1 MKYFRDVLGS
11 IDYNGTN
18 VVNIFKNV
26 DFDILKNDDFLDD
39 YVIKDGDTPIRIALN
54 LYGNADLFWIIMIIN
69 KMYNLFYDF
78 PITTRVA
85 NKIKKDMLQMGYTV
99 GEIDDFEEQNDQKRV
114 IKVLK
119 PEFVQSFLFQLKDKV
134 DGKA

>member
-1 MKYFRDVLGS
+1 MKYFRDVLGT

-69 KMYNLFYDF
+69 KMYNRFFDF

-85 NKIKKDMLQMGYTV
+85 NKIKKDMLQMGYTTT
-99 GEIDDFEEQNDQKRV
+99 EIDSFEEENDEKRI

-119 PEFVQSFLFQLKDKV
+119 PEFIQSFLFQLKDKV

>member
-1 MKYFRDVLGS
+1 MKYFRDVLGT
-11 IDYNGTN
+11 INYNGTD

-39 YVIKDGDTPIRIALN
+39 YVIKDGDTPIRLALE
-54 LYGNADLFWIIMIIN
+54 LYGNPDLFWIIMIVN
-69 KMYNLFYDF
+69 KMYNRFYDF
-78 PITTRVA
+78 PITNRVT

-99 GEIDDFEEQNDQKRV
+99 SEIDEFEIENDEKRV

-134 DGKA
+134 DGK

>member
-11 IDYNGTN
+11 INYNGTD

-39 YVIKDGDTPIRIALN
+39 YVIRDGDTPIRIALN

-69 KMYNLFYDF
+69 KMYNRFFDF
-78 PITTRVA
+78 PIPNKVT
-85 NKIKKDMLQMGYTV
+85 NKIKRDMLQMGYTV
-99 GEIDDFEEQNDQKRV
+99 SEIDEFEEENDNKRI

-134 DGKA
+134 DGKE